1 MTQHQT
7 WKTEGVSCC
16 TNCIAIYSFFHLSEQ
31 VILHI
36 VHCKPFVSFFFSLL
50 KFWCV
55 VEEQVQVF
63 FILDCVLDQ
72 HCNWVWNSQ
81 SKRSA
86 KLYLFPNIC
95 TGRIEEFE
103 LLKKKLFPLLIWCCW
118 TRTQNCCN
126 TANPISNFPAT
137 TFPTKWALK
146 CNLTKCHCIALQ
158 VCSWKSASLHLPTAK
173 LHLSQIIQR
182 CLLFWTFYPE
192 WFR

>member
-16 TNCIAIYSFFHLSEQ
+16 TNCIAIYSFFHLSEK

-81 SKRSA
+81 SKRGA
-86 KLYLFPNIC
+86 KLFLFPNIC

-103 LLKKKLFPLLIWCCW
+103 LLKKKLFPLLIRCCW

-126 TANPISNFPAT
+126 IANRISNIVAKGVKISTDQFFPQKFSTKKARFT
-137 TFPTKWALK
+137 TFSNSRQNSVKG
-146 CNLTKCHCIALQ
+146 
-158 VCSWKSASLHLPTAK
+158 
-173 LHLSQIIQR
+173 
-182 CLLFWTFYPE
+182 F
-192 WFR
+192 